1 METTNTRLFS
11 RQPLSAFGKLTI
23 AALLGG
29 AVSSGILALAIGY
42 PDNMA
47 LLIVTTCQL
56 VAAVLVVTGLRWMP
70 LLVVLLSGI
79 FLYQISNQ
87 PFVIYHLTNPKGG
100 GFFPF
105 VLDILII
112 AFVLVTLGASIGATV
127 QNYRQGERKAPRWL
141 SSALT
146 GVAGMVIGAIF
157 IAAIGQTSAP
167 TGTTYTNGV
176 PTVHMSAGN
185 FSQSSVTLPKGSKLL
200 LVDDVAVLHILA
212 NGNWE
217 NGVPKPE
224 KEPGAPTVNNVQVN
238 SNSVEIGPFAAAGT
252 YHIYCTVHQGMNL
265 TVIVQ

>member
-1 METTNTRLFS
+1 METTNIRQFS

-42 PDNMA
+42 PDNLA
-47 LLIVTTCQL
+47 LLIVTACL
-56 VAAVLVVTGLRWMP
+56 LLAAGLVVTRLRWMP
-70 LLVVLLSGI
+70 LLVVLLSSI

-112 AFVLVTLGASIGATV
+112 AFVLVTFGASIGATV
-127 QNYRQGERKAPRWL
+127 QNYRHGERKAPRWL

-146 GVAGMVIGAIF
+146 GVAGIVIGAIF

-185 FSQSSVTLPKGSKLL
+185 FSQPSVTISKGSKLL
-200 LVDDVAVLHILA
+200 LVDDVAVPHILA
-212 NGNWE
+212 NGSWE

-238 SNSVEIGPFAAAGT
+238 GNSVEVGPFSTAGT